1 MPEPIA
7 EAVISKLS
15 VHLGPHVAKMAVRLF
30 AKKAGVDGYEH
41 LTAAHLP
48 RLLEELRPMLNV
60 MIGRGPSESV
70 VADIE
75 RTAAAR

>member
-7 EAVISKLS
+7 EAVIAKLS
-15 VHLGPHVAKMAVRLF
+15 GHLGPHVAKMAVRSF
-30 AKKAGVDGYEH
+30 AKKAGVDSYEQ

-48 RLLEELRPMLNV
+48 RLIEDIRPMLNV
-60 MIGRGPSESV
+60 MIGKGASESV

-75 RTAAAR
+75 RTGAGR